1 MAHVYK
7 GNNFSFSILLQ
18 IGYYTPAGEGAAQE
32 SAPATVSAPVACGR
46 STPAGSHRRG
56 EGRLSMGGA
65 LEALSTG
72 WGGWGEGERN
82 WRLDTMVE

>member
-1 MAHVYK
+1 MTHVYK

-46 STPAGSHRRG
+46 STPTGSHRRG
-56 EGRLSMGGA
+56 EGRLAMGGA

-72 WGGWGEGERN
+72 WEGGEKEREIGGLIP
-82 WRLDTMVE
+82 W